1 MFFGVKKKTKVLFNL
16 ILIKIFIQIFYTR
29 RACFQITISLLFDIQ
44 YLDFSILDSVS
55 GHDVLDS
62 TTVATTKKTIK
73 LKEEEKVDKLVV
85 GIPKVRGFK
94 NK

>member
-1 MFFGVKKKTKVLFNL
+1 MLFNL

-29 RACFQITISLLFDIQ
+29 RASFQITISLLFDIQ

-55 GHDVLDS
+55 GRDVLDS